1 MHPLI
6 LCLSTVTLFNI
17 VLPCFT
23 FMRPMWWTGRLK
35 HVLCPFSCLPM
46 VLSPV
51 FPWNDLGRVVPVCHT
66 SMLAC
71 LAFYFRG
78 RERGRD
84 WKLCCC
90 WSRGVGT
97 GSSVVAGL
105 MERSRDWKLC
115 CCWSDGNKAGL
126 FCWGRAWLLSVCGF
140 E

>member
-1 MHPLI
+1 M
-6 LCLSTVTLFNI
+6 S
-17 VLPCFT
+17 
-23 FMRPMWWTGRLK
+23 
-35 HVLCPFSCLPM
+35 
-46 VLSPV
+46 
-51 FPWNDLGRVVPVCHT
+51 HT

-115 CCWSDGNKAGL
+115 CCWSRGVGTGSSVVAGL
-126 FCWGRAWLLSVCGF
+126 MERSRDWKLCCCWSDG
-140 E
+140 EE